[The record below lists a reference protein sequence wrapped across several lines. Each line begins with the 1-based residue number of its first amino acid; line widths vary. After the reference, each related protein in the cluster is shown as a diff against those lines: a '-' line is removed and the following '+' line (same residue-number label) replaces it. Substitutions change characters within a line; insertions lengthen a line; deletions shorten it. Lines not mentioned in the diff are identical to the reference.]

1 MNSIWSETCQ
11 IPRRDSLP
19 GDLVCDA
26 AVIGAGMAGILIAA
40 ALQQAGCRTVVLEAD
55 RIGGGQTRN
64 TTAKITSQH
73 GLIYQNLISTFG
85 RERAGHYAQA
95 NEAAA
100 GRSAAPISLAATRS
114 SSGPR
119 PRRRPPWACP
129 PALPPASPSPF
140 PRQGRWNSSTRPSS
154 IP

>member
-64 TTAKITSQH
+64 TNFPTIC
-73 GLIYQNLISTFG
+73 
-85 RERAGHYAQA
+85 
-95 NEAAA
+95 
-100 GRSAAPISLAATRS
+100 S
-114 SSGPR
+114 SKPGI
-119 PRRRPPWACP
+119 
-129 PALPPASPSPF
+129 
-140 PRQGRWNSSTRPSS
+140 N
-154 IP
+154 